1 MERPQHSLSIGRWG
15 DGAGACARGWEGA
28 RSPEFNAS
36 PATDSLRDLGLLAQ
50 ALHASVSS
58 LLKKR
63 DNNSTT
69 TPWVVT
75 TKGV

>member
-1 MERPQHSLSIGRWG
+1 MGQ
-15 DGAGACARGWEGA
+15 AGSVPGSVVVGGTWCGT
-28 RSPEFNAS
+28 RSPGVTAS

-50 ALHASVSS
+50 AFHASISS
-58 LLKKR
+58 LLNKG